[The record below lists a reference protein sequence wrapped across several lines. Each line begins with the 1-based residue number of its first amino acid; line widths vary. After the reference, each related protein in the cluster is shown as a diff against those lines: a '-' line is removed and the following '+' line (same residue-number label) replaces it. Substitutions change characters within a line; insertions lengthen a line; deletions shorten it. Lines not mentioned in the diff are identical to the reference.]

1 MAWTPTATI
10 KAGVTNGKPVIG
22 TGGFGDQTADNLQYL
37 YDRVNQIG
45 ISNAAAIH
53 DDFTATNLDTTNG
66 GVNDMEPYTWDVA
79 NTPDMN
85 FELPNHLLHTVSG
98 EGVAASPFKMRFD
111 LDRDHTLYF
120 ETRHR
125 SDQSDA
131 ATAWFFGFRDATYA
145 TTATTLTD
153 SIIFRQG
160 TTAQKYKCYLSKAGV
175 NSTIADDVGGGGTA
189 TWYVL
194 RIEITFA
201 GATKKVEFF
210 IDGVSVASTTDTTI
224 IPLVQ
229 LRPSVLHTGGGGT
242 RHNYYDYID
251 ADWTVRPLSA

>member
-1 MAWTPTATI
+1 MATWTDTATI

-22 TGGFGDQTADNLQYL
+22 TGGFGDQVADNLEHL
-37 YDRVNQIG
+37 YGRVNAIG
-45 ISNAAAIH
+45 IGSASGIH
-53 DDFTATNLDTTNG
+53 DDFTANTLNDSAAG
-66 GVNDMEPYTWDVA
+66 GAYTWDVA
-79 NTPDMN
+79 GTPDLN
-85 FELPNHLLHTVSG
+85 FTLPRHDLHATGG
-98 EGVAASPFKMRFD
+98 EGVAASIYKMRFD
-111 LDRDHTLYF
+111 LSTDHTLYF

-131 ATAWFFGFRDATYA
+131 VATWYFGFRASSYA
-145 TTATTLTD
+145 VNATTLTD

-175 NSTIADDVGGGGTA
+175 NSTIVDDVGGGGTGV
-189 TWYVL
+189 WYVL

-224 IPLVQ
+224 IPLVE
-229 LRPSVLHTGGGGT
+229 LRPSVFHNDGGGT
-242 RHNYYDYID
+242 RHNFYDHID
-251 ADWTVRPLSA
+251 ADWTVRPLSV